1 MKFCTEKQNS
11 VARWRD
17 ISKIQDRWRP
27 PYLQIVKSPYLN
39 EKLSDFYE
47 IWYTTAHLELD
58 DSQHQLLLNFKM
70 ADVHRFKVFWPN
82 SAADCPISV
91 KFCVGKQFCTEFRQW
106 DRYPRSIECI
116 FPWFCAQNFS
126 QFCRAMLCIGASYAV
141 MRCLSVCLLSVT
153 FVSCQN
159 ELTYHQF
166 FFTIA

>member
-106 DRYPRSIECI
+106 NRYPRSIECI

-126 QFCRAMLCIGASYAV
+126 QFLPRDAMHRRVVCRHAVSLCLFV
-141 MRCLSVCLLSVT
+141 FCLSRSWVVKTS
-153 FVSCQN
+153 
-159 ELTYHQF
+159 
-166 FFTIA
+166 

>member
-27 PYLQIVKSPYLN
+27 PYFQIVKSPYLN
-39 EKLSDFYE
+39 EKLSDLYE

-106 DRYPRSIECI
+106 NRYPRSIECI
-116 FPWFCAQNFS
+116 FACFCGQNFN
-126 QFCRAMLCIGASYAV
+126 FCRAMLCISASYAV
-141 MRCLSVCLLSVT
+141 MRCLSVCHVREL
-153 FVSCQN
+153 CQN
-159 ELTYHQF
+159 EWTYHQNV
-166 FFTIA
+166 FTVG